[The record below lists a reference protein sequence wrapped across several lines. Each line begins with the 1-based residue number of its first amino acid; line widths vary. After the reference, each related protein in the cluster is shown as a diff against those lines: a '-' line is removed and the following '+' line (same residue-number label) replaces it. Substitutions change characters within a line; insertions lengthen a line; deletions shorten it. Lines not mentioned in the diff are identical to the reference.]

1 MVIQG
6 NQITQKTQE
15 DSSEEDDDQ
24 EERTMAEIQKDSISG
39 LIMNFQKPK
48 PRDKTQ
54 QKRKPPP
61 LPPRD
66 EISEDSLEDELTE
79 EEEEI

>member
-1 MVIQG
+1 
-6 NQITQKTQE
+6 
-15 DSSEEDDDQ
+15 
-24 EERTMAEIQKDSISG
+24 MAEIQKDSISG

-61 LPPRD
+61 LAPRD

>member
-39 LIMNFQKPK
+39 LIMNFQKP
-48 PRDKTQ
+48 
-54 QKRKPPP
+54 
-61 LPPRD
+61 
-66 EISEDSLEDELTE
+66 
-79 EEEEI
+79 